1 MIKNLNNMETS
12 LYIRLGRLITPYWP
26 AILVS
31 TISAIIYVVFNSLS
45 IWLTASLINNIL
57 TDFDQLLKDHYHNKQ
72 NINGINDQLKYW
84 TNELI
89 LRENPKE
96 TLKVLCLTI
105 LTVFVMKNVFLYLK
119 NLALTYVQFNLITN
133 IRNNLFDHF
142 HKLSISFFDKN
153 KSGELTSILVNDVSN
168 MRIALGTSFHK
179 IFIEPINIITF
190 ISILFI
196 INLKLATI
204 ALFIIPITS
213 LVILLIGKSIR
224 RKSKRTAEQIAEI
237 MGRISEILNS
247 IRVVKAFGNEDY
259 ESKRFK
265 KEQDKYYSLITRRA
279 KLKLTA
285 SPIAETIGA
294 IIGVLLLW
302 VGGSDVLV
310 MKTMNS
316 EDFIRFILIL
326 FSVLGPIRQLS
337 NVSIQMQMGIASA
350 ERVFKVLDTN
360 TEVVEKKHPIKINKF
375 ENSLEFKNVD
385 FFYENNE
392 PVLKNVSFEI
402 KKGEMVAIVGPSGAG
417 KSTIADLISRFY
429 DVKSGAIFF
438 DGIDLRDVS
447 TKSLRSN
454 FGIVTQET
462 ILFDETIEF
471 NIAYGKIK
479 YSEDELINAS
489 IAANAYDFIKE
500 QQKGFQTVIGE
511 KGLKLSGGQRQRIAI
526 ARAILR
532 NPPILIL
539 DEATSALDTNSER
552 EVQIAIDNLM
562 RDRTTVVIA
571 HRLSTIRQSDS
582 IIVLDDG
589 RVVENGNHASLL
601 KKKGLYSKLYNDA
614 RTELTE

>member
-1 MIKNLNNMETS
+1 METS
-12 LYIRLGRLITPYWP
+12 LYIRLGRLIIPYWP

-57 TDFDQLLKDHYHNKQ
+57 TDFDQLLKEHYHNKQ

-168 MRIALGTSFHK
+168 MRVALGTSFHK
-179 IFIEPINIITF
+179 IFIEPINIIAF

-213 LVILLIGKSIR
+213 LVILVIGKSIR

-294 IIGVLLLW
+294 MIGVLLLW

-326 FSVLGPIRQLS
+326 FSVLGPIRLLS

-360 TEVVEKKHPIKINKF
+360 TEVVEKKNPVKINKF

-429 DVKSGAIFF
+429 DAKSGAILF
-438 DGIDLRDVS
+438 DGIDLREIS
-447 TKSLRSN
+447 TKSLRNN

-500 QQKGFQTVIGE
+500 QPKGFQTVIGE

-571 HRLSTIRQSDS
+571 HRLSTIKQSDS

-589 RVVENGNHASLL
+589 RVVENGNHTSLL
-601 KKKGLYSKLYNDA
+601 KKRGLYSRLYNDA
-614 RTELTE
+614 RTEVT

>member
-1 MIKNLNNMETS
+1 METS

-326 FSVLGPIRQLS
+326 FSVLGPIRLLS

-489 IAANAYDFIKE
+489 IAANAYDFINE
-500 QQKGFQTVIGE
+500 QPKGFQTVIGE

>member
-12 LYIRLGRLITPYWP
+12 LYIRLGRLIIPYWP

-57 TDFDQLLKDHYHNKQ
+57 TDFDQLLKEHYHNKQ

-326 FSVLGPIRQLS
+326 FSVLGPIRLLS

-360 TEVVEKKHPIKINKF
+360 TEVVEKKNPVKINKF

-429 DVKSGAIFF
+429 DAKSGAIFF
-438 DGIDLRDVS
+438 DGIDLRDIS
-447 TKSLRSN
+447 TKSLRNN

-500 QQKGFQTVIGE
+500 QPKGFQTVIGE

-571 HRLSTIRQSDS
+571 HRLSTIKQSDS

-614 RTELTE
+614 RTELS

>member
-1 MIKNLNNMETS
+1 METS

-326 FSVLGPIRQLS
+326 FSVLGPIRLLS

>member
-1 MIKNLNNMETS
+1 METS
-12 LYIRLGRLITPYWP
+12 LYIRLGRLIIPYWP

-57 TDFDQLLKDHYHNKQ
+57 TDFDQLLKEHYHNKQ

-168 MRIALGTSFHK
+168 MRVALGTSFHK
-179 IFIEPINIITF
+179 IFIEPINIIAF

-213 LVILLIGKSIR
+213 LVILVIGKSIR

-326 FSVLGPIRQLS
+326 FSVLGPIRLLS

-360 TEVVEKKHPIKINKF
+360 TEVVEKKNPVKINKF

-385 FFYENNE
+385 FFYEYNE

-429 DVKSGAIFF
+429 DAKSGAILF
-438 DGIDLRDVS
+438 DGIDLREIS
-447 TKSLRSN
+447 TKSLRNN

-500 QQKGFQTVIGE
+500 QPKGFQTVIGE

-571 HRLSTIRQSDS
+571 HRLSTIKQSDS

-589 RVVENGNHASLL
+589 RVVENGNHTSLL
-601 KKKGLYSKLYNDA
+601 KKRGLYSRLYNDA
-614 RTELTE
+614 RTEVT

>member
-1 MIKNLNNMETS
+1 METS

-57 TDFDQLLKDHYHNKQ
+57 TDFDKLLKEHYHNKQ

-119 NLALTYVQFNLITN
+119 NIALTYVQFNLITN

-326 FSVLGPIRQLS
+326 FSVLGPIRLLS

-360 TEVVEKKHPIKINKF
+360 TEVVEKKNPVKINKF

-385 FFYENNE
+385 FFYEDNE

-429 DVKSGAIFF
+429 DAKSGTIFF
-438 DGIDLRDVS
+438 DGIDLRDIS
-447 TKSLRSN
+447 TKSLRN
-454 FGIVTQET
+454 KLGIVTQET

-489 IAANAYDFIKE
+489 IAANAYNFIKE
-500 QQKGFQTVIGE
+500 QPKGFQTVIGE

-571 HRLSTIRQSDS
+571 HRLSTIKQSDS

-589 RVVENGNHASLL
+589 RVVENGNHMSLL

-614 RTELTE
+614 GTELT